1 MKFKTEKINLK
12 QMTKKNKNELI
23 SRVQSAKAQLIAL
36 NLTRSDFFDEHYGAM
51 LDKEHMR
58 IENLWNTK
66 STDMGFT
73 IDLENYV
80 FVKSNKS

>member
-1 MKFKTEKINLK
+1 
-12 QMTKKNKNELI
+12 MTKKNKNELI
-23 SRVQSAKAQLIAL
+23 MRVQNAKAQLISL

-66 STDMGFT
+66 STDIGFT
-73 IDLENYV
+73 VDLENYV
-80 FVKSNKS
+80 FTKSNQS